1 MSNQIKLSNLIN
13 SAEDQNSAG
22 PTNPTVNVPDN
33 PSKANTKNLSSSSQ
47 IISGDDNNTN
57 LTSNGEESTDK
68 PKLKHRGRKKVLAG
82 PPYHCTYPGCDK
94 SFQRSEHLSRHKLNH
109 NPKTI
114 FSCTFAGCSKTFVRH
129 DLLNRHLK
137 RHNEK
142 IQKVSHDGG
151 SNGGFLNSVVSK
163 NISALKKSK
172 MNKTPADNIPN
183 ASVINSYSNNNI
195 SYNQADIAN
204 SDTYRT
210 LESSTN
216 YPLQQDQQRQQQ
228 QQEQQ
233 QQQQQQYNDI
243 QSSTSN
249 LNLFGWLF
257 PDSINFNTSN
267 SNTAT
272 NIGNSFLM
280 NNNPTNFFQ
289 EPQLNPA
296 TLINSGYSTFNSPSN
311 PATNTSSNF
320 LSDLNDFHMNNNTH
334 NLFIVQDH
342 FSPGSSSGYLDS
354 TSPESDVRVKT
365 ASNSN
370 SGLGLSSKMTDGKAP
385 LQSFQHSQGHQDSTD
400 HSMLHYDEKLL
411 YKLTQ
416 EQMTEFG
423 NLIPALKRNQDF
435 TKLKFEKA
443 LKTYWNFF
451 HPRFPMLHRPT
462 FKSVEA
468 PILLL
473 AAMIVLGSKLFMCVD
488 NITCPEESSIKQPNV
503 LSDTISEPLRWLL
516 FASPFFQPP
525 AEVWIIQSLLML
537 EFYEKHC
544 TSRKLHERSH
554 LHHGTTIQLLR
565 RSPTLGG
572 ASTKYNNEANSNGN
586 EDIENWYKWIE
597 IESMKRATFMCFY
610 MDAIDAICMG
620 HQMFIY
626 SHQIQMTMPVE
637 DVIWESSFNKFNKN
651 FKLFKRPKQF
661 LLVLKNIMNGK
672 STKTNS
678 FGKKILLAGLSAI
691 LFQIQQRDLQLFFGL
706 DKFTSTISENW
717 RDLLTAAFA
726 IWRNDVGA
734 SCCSSKTA
742 IDNLNSL
749 GNSSQFS
756 TSDTRC
762 KCIAYHLAH
771 IYMSISHYDVFIVC
785 GAPWRMN
792 VKPSST
798 EERMSIKCRVI
809 EWSKTRHCDVSVVQC
824 YLSMFEMFL
833 SPQDSTYDYQ
843 YEYLP
848 DADLFFRSYSIGY
861 MLLVIWSYIY
871 VKTGF
876 KNIDPSHK
884 DNLNGYE
891 YLKNMRNQFTVKS
904 EGVLLHTWFT
914 NQTGAE
920 FYGDLMKWVNVLQE
934 IDGLMNIVGLLDLVG
949 GSFIKAEYKIVK
961 ELGKLLLFCRD
972 RTLGKTDKEILEEMY
987 FVD

>member
-1 MSNQIKLSNLIN
+1 MSDQIKLSNLIN
-13 SAEDQNSAG
+13 STEAEVTAGSTNIENITDTPNIASNNFPSSLTQAINGDDSNSG
-22 PTNPTVNVPDN
+22 NILD
-33 PSKANTKNLSSSSQ
+33 LSST
-47 IISGDDNNTN
+47 DVENTA
-57 LTSNGEESTDK
+57 K
-68 PKLKHRGRKKVLAG
+68 PKSKHRGRKKVLSG
-82 PPYHCTYPGCDK
+82 PPYYCTYPGCDK

-114 FSCTFAGCSKTFVRH
+114 FSCTFTGCSKTFVRH

-142 IQKVSHDGG
+142 IQKVNNDNK
-151 SNGGFLNSVVSK
+151 SNGGFLNSVVSR
-163 NISALKKSK
+163 NIFALKKNKPATTNITNAIPSK
-172 MNKTPADNIPN
+172 DITQLPNNQTDISNSTAYRALDTTSNYSINQQNNQNIQHSPQ
-183 ASVINSYSNNNI
+183 YS
-195 SYNQADIAN
+195 
-204 SDTYRT
+204 
-210 LESSTN
+210 
-216 YPLQQDQQRQQQ
+216 
-228 QQEQQ
+228 
-233 QQQQQQYNDI
+233 DI

-257 PDSINFNTSN
+257 PDSINFNSSNTN
-267 SNTAT
+267 SN
-272 NIGNSFLM
+272 NISNLSQM

-296 TLINSGYSTFNSPSN
+296 TLINSNFSNFNSPSN
-311 PATNTSSNF
+311 HATNSSSNF

-334 NLFIVQDH
+334 NFFTVQDH
-342 FSPGSSSGYLDS
+342 FSPGSSSGCIDS
-354 TSPESDVRVKT
+354 TPESDSRVKMV
-365 ASNSN
+365 SNGN
-370 SGLGLSSKMTDGKAP
+370 TGIGILSHMSHNIAP
-385 LQSFQHSQGHQDSTD
+385 LQSFQHSQGHQNSTD
-400 HSMLHYDEKLL
+400 HSMLHYDENLL

-416 EQMTEFG
+416 EQMMEFG
-423 NLIPALKRNQDF
+423 RLIPALKSNQDF

-488 NITCPEESSIKQPNV
+488 NITCPEDSCIKQPNV

-544 TSRKLHERSH
+544 SSRKLHERSH

-572 ASTKYNNEANSNGN
+572 ASTKFNNESNSNGN

-661 LLVLKNIMNGK
+661 LLVLRNIMNGK

-726 IWRNDVGA
+726 IWRNDVGT

-792 VKPSST
+792 VKPSSH
-798 EERMSIKCRVI
+798 EERMSIKTRVI
-809 EWSKTRHCDVSVVQC
+809 EWSKTRHCEVSIVQC

-861 MLLVIWSYIY
+861 MLLVIWSYLY

-876 KNIDPSHK
+876 EGIDSTHNN
-884 DNLNGYE
+884 NLNGYE
-891 YLKNMRNQFTVKS
+891 YLKNIRTQFTVKS

-920 FYGDLMKWVNVLQE
+920 FYGDLMRWVNVLPE
-934 IDGLMNIVGLLDLVG
+934 IDGLMNVVGLLDLVG
-949 GSFIKAEYKIVK
+949 ESFIKAEFKVVK
-961 ELGKLLLFCRD
+961 EIGKLLLFCKD
-972 RTLGKTDKEILEEMY
+972 RALGKTDMEILEDMY